1 MQGDDT
7 DYARENNTGNQILPT
22 TGASFITFADDLN
35 ISRHINVAVASFG
48 TFLDQTHF
56 DSHYFLCAEI
66 PDPQVADFGFSRDVM
81 ANNIYE
87 RKSEGRLPIR
97 WMAPEALY
105 DNVYTT

>member
-1 MQGDDT
+1 MQGEGEDT
-7 DYARENNTGNQILPT
+7 DYTREITLGTKFYRLQ
-22 TGASFITFADDLN
+22 FTFADELN
-35 ISRHINVAVASFG
+35 ISRHINVVVASLG
-48 TFLDQTHF
+48 RFLDQTHF

>member
-1 MQGDDT
+1 MVSET
-7 DYARENNTGNQILPT
+7 NICKVSVNN
-22 TGASFITFADDLN
+22 N
-35 ISRHINVAVASFG
+35 IYGSALH
-48 TFLDQTHF
+48 FL
-56 DSHYFLCAEI
+56 L
-66 PDPQVADFGFSRDVM
+66 QVADFGFSRDVM

>member
-1 MQGDDT
+1 MEYLSSKKVIHRDLA
-7 DYARENNTGNQILPT
+7 ARNILVSET
-22 TGASFITFADDLN
+22 NICKVSVD
-35 ISRHINVAVASFG
+35 ISRYGSALHF
-48 TFLDQTHF
+48 FL
-56 DSHYFLCAEI
+56 
-66 PDPQVADFGFSRDVM
+66 QVADFGFSRDVM